1 MAVNDSIAS
10 RHRVLNAVQTVL
22 LVGGSLA
29 LFIATAFVFF
39 GPDGIVY
46 AAIFGGV
53 SMFMASRVS
62 PQLVL
67 RMYRAS
73 PVSEWQFPAG
83 HELIEQLS
91 RRAGLAAIPKLYI
104 LPSNLMNA
112 FAVGRSHDSAICL
125 TDKLI
130 RSLTRRELA
139 GVMAH
144 EVSHIAN
151 GDIKVMA
158 IADMVSRFTSFLSTF
173 GIVTLFLNLPAVFSG
188 TGEPVPWGAVVLL
201 LFAPTIGALLQLG
214 LSRTREYDADFGAV
228 TLTGDPDGLASA
240 LSKLEAAQKAH
251 WEGMVLPGGRIPDPS
266 LLRTHP
272 RTADRIARLMAMKAV
287 ARTPPP
293 PAWQRRST
301 VPKIAGRWGRDPDAA
316 LRDHASLFGAMASP
330 RLHGE
335 IEGEEIA
342 CDQSLNPPQ
351 GGPRIRAGR
360 GGVYW

>member
-1 MAVNDSIAS
+1 MNPALAN
-10 RHRVLNAVQTVL
+10 RHRVLNMVQTAL
-22 LVGGSLA
+22 LVCGSLA
-29 LFIATAFVFF
+29 LFMATAYVFF

-46 AAIFGGV
+46 AIIFGGV
-53 SMFMASRVS
+53 SLFMASRVS

-73 PVSEWQFPAG
+73 PVTQREFPAG
-83 HELIEQLS
+83 HALLTELS
-91 RRAGLAAIPKLYI
+91 RRAGLAAMPRLYV

-112 FAVGRSHDSAICL
+112 FAVGRSTDSAICL

-130 RSLTRRELA
+130 RSLTQRELA

-173 GIVTLFLNLPAVFSG
+173 GIVTLFLNLPSVLSG
-188 TGEPVPWGAVVLL
+188 GGEPVPWAAVMLL

-228 TLTGDPDGLASA
+228 MLTGDPDGLASA

-251 WEGMVLPGGRIPDPS
+251 WEGMILPGGRIPDPS

-272 RTADRIARLMAMKAV
+272 RTADRITRLMAMKQV

-293 PAWQRRST
+293 PAWQQRTS
-301 VPKIAGRWGRDPDAA
+301 VPQAGRRWGRDPDQA

-330 RLHGE
+330 RPYGSTDADDL
-335 IEGEEIA
+335 A
-342 CDQSLNPPQ
+342 VTQSLNPPR
-351 GGPRIRAGR
+351 GRPRVHVRG